1 MLQRIQTIYLLLTV
15 ILISLMFFL
24 PIAGLQNVQ
33 DGIIY
38 ELNYKGL
45 FELNVS
51 GNTFVANVWMLTALM
66 VMIPSLALITIFLFK
81 KRFLQIRLII
91 FNIVLMAGYYGMLFI
106 YLWQYGKSLSAKL
119 FVEIPSAFPL
129 VCIILNILAIRAI
142 ARDEALIRSLNRLR

>member
-81 KRFLQIRLII
+81 KRFLQIRLI
-91 FNIVLMAGYYGMLFI
+91 NTVA
-106 YLWQYGKSLSAKL
+106 
-119 FVEIPSAFPL
+119 
-129 VCIILNILAIRAI
+129 
-142 ARDEALIRSLNRLR
+142 

>member
-15 ILISLMFFL
+15 ILTSLMFFL

-33 DGIIY
+33 EGIIY

-45 FELNVS
+45 FELNAS
-51 GNTFVANVWMLTALM
+51 GSTFVANVWMLTALM
-66 VMIPSLALITIFLFK
+66 VMIPLLALITIFLFK
-81 KRFLQIRLII
+81 KRFLQIRLIV

-142 ARDEALIRSLNRLR
+142 GRDEALIRSLNRLR

>member
-1 MLQRIQTIYLLLTV
+1 MLTV